1 MIRTVPAGVQVIPRE
16 EFIHERFRYDAGEH
30 TTVLGPTGYGKTEL
44 CNELVAEV
52 ASPELPALML
62 AAKPRDD
69 TMKKWMAHLDAKLV
83 KEWPPKKKLL
93 ERWHEENP
101 AFYTVWPDHTFD
113 PDVDDA
119 HLYDVFRAALLESY
133 KTGNRIISADEL
145 LGLTEIGLGKELRT
159 LWTRGRSMGT
169 GLFGASQKP
178 TDIPTYAYGQAAH
191 LFLANDP
198 DKRSRDRFKEIGGV
212 DPKLVEACVMSLA
225 KYQWLYIRRDGP
237 KMCIVDR

>member
-1 MIRTVPAGVQVIPRE
+1 VIRTVPAGVQVIPRE

-44 CNELVAEV
+44 CNELLKEI

-62 AAKPRDD
+62 AAKPRDE
-69 TMKKWMAHLDAKLV
+69 TMKKWSAHLDSKIV
-83 KEWPPKKKLL
+83 EEWPPKRKLL
-93 ERWHEENP
+93 DRMDKDQP
-101 AFYTVWPDHTFD
+101 TFYTVWPKHTFD

-119 HLYDVFRAALLESY
+119 HLYDVFRSALLESY

-145 LGLTEIGLGKELRT
+145 LGLTDIGLRRELVT

-212 DPKLVEACVMSLA
+212 DPKLVDACVMSLA
-225 KYQWLYIRRDGP
+225 KFQWLYIRRDGP

>member
-1 MIRTVPAGVQVIPRE
+1 VTAGVSGVVTFPRE
-16 EFIHERFRYDAGEH
+16 EFIRERFRYDAGEH
-30 TTVLGPTGYGKTEL
+30 VTVLGPTGYGKTEL
-44 CNELVAEV
+44 CNELISEIAT
-52 ASPELPALML
+52 PDLPALML

-69 TMKKWMAHLDAKLV
+69 TMKKWSAHLGSRTV
-83 KEWPPKKKLL
+83 KEWPPKKRLL
-93 ERWHEENP
+93 DRADNDRP
-101 AFYTVWPDHTFD
+101 AFYTVWPEHTFD
-113 PDVDDA
+113 PDVDDN
-119 HLYDVFRAALLESY
+119 HLYDVFRSALLESY
-133 KTGNRIISADEL
+133 RTGNRIISADEL
-145 LGLTEIGLGKELRT
+145 LGLTDIGLRRELVT

-212 DPKLVEACVMSLA
+212 DPKLIESCVLGLA